1 MLLHDLA
8 YKGASDDIAI
18 VDQDH
23 RFTYKD
29 LQEHITL
36 YRNYL
41 YEEGIKQGD
50 RVGIFSRNS
59 AEYIFAYF
67 AIISLGAI
75 AVPINFQ
82 LSSREVAYI
91 IKDAGIKHVLTYKT
105 LDLTDAMASLRCHI
119 SLKQHDIKK
128 CIKTKKSIS
137 EAPALPEDF
146 DWENPCAI
154 IYTSGTTGNPKGAVL
169 SHKNLVRNSEQ
180 FRRLQC
186 TPECNVLCVLPM
198 YHCFGWTTAVLYSL
212 YNGATIVILDSFN
225 PKETIQVIRDE
236 KITDMYVVPSIC
248 SILTKMAS
256 KEDMANLRIIV
267 SGGTTLAMKLQEDFI
282 AKFGVS
288 ICEGYGLSE
297 ASPVVS
303 VNPPEKVKTGSIG
316 PLLDGIE
323 WRLVDVDGKDVPPG
337 ELGELVIKGDNVML
351 GYWNLPE
358 ATDMALRNGWLHTG
372 DIARCDEDEYFYIV
386 DRIKDMIISMG
397 ENIYPREVE
406 EVIYQFPG
414 INTCAVIGVDDKIR
428 GQVGACFYTVQEG
441 KEVSVKELKKYLQN
455 NLALYKVPR
464 EFHEMEAL
472 PMTNTG
478 KIAKRMILAAL
489 DEQNSKNK

>member
-1 MLLHDLA
+1 MLLNDLA
-8 YKGASDDIAI
+8 YKGASEDIAI
-18 VDQDH
+18 VDQER
-23 RFTYKD
+23 RFTYRE
-29 LQEHITL
+29 LQEQIAL

-41 YEEGIKQGD
+41 YEEGIRQGD

-59 AEYIFAYF
+59 AEYIFSYF

-91 IKDAGIKHVLTYKT
+91 IKDAGIKHIMTYKV
-105 LDLTDAMASLRCHI
+105 LDLNDAMVALRCHI
-119 SLKQHDIKK
+119 VMKQHDIKK
-128 CIKTKKSIS
+128 CVKGKKSFP
-137 EAPALPEDF
+137 EAPVLSEDF
-146 DWENPCAI
+146 GWENPCAI

-180 FRRLQC
+180 FKRLKC
-186 TPECNVLCVLPM
+186 TSDCNVLCVLPM

-212 YNGATIVILDSFN
+212 HNGATIVILDSFN
-225 PKETIQVIRDE
+225 PKETIQVIRNE

-316 PLLDGIE
+316 PLLDGIQ
-323 WRLVDVDGKDVPPG
+323 WRLVDVEGKDVPPG

-428 GQVGACFYTVQEG
+428 GQAGACFYTVQDG
-441 KEVSVKELKKYLQN
+441 QTVNTKELKKFLQN

-464 EFHEMEAL
+464 EFHEMEFL

-478 KIAKRMILAAL
+478 KIAKRMILAAFE
-489 DEQNSKNK
+489 EQKNKK